1 LQADADDAGVEL
13 QEMHAIY
20 AKGIPVGR
28 IATSDDIAR
37 TAVFL
42 STSAPAAYVGQ
53 TTDSNG
59 GEIRCS
65 M

>member
-1 LQADADDAGVEL
+1 MTPACRS

-20 AKGIPVGR
+20 AKGIPAGR
-28 IATSDDIAR
+28 IGRPTTSPRPSRSSPTD
-37 TAVFL
+37 
-42 STSAPAAYVGQ
+42 SAAAYVGQ
-53 TTDSNG
+53 TLHPNG